1 MCPESPT
8 SKENPSGS
16 HFHHVPRILTVLE
29 CLLTRLEMPLLP
41 GPQHAPSQPPC
52 FPGQPFDPTFVVG
65 FAPYNVI
72 SDILFHKRFDYKDQT
87 SLRLMSLFNENFY
100 LLSSPWIQV
109 KHSPRFCLFCTLLQ
123 FDGLQQEKDK
133 KGHLCVCGQ
142 MGTQD

>member
-1 MCPESPT
+1 
-8 SKENPSGS
+8 
-16 HFHHVPRILTVLE
+16 
-29 CLLTRLEMPLLP
+29 MPLLP
-41 GPQHAPSQPPC
+41 GPQHAPSQRPC

-123 FDGLQQEKDK
+123 VDGLQQEKDK
-133 KGHLCVCGQ
+133 NSIFNYYNFKITHLQ
-142 MGTQD
+142 KKEMIREITK